1 MNQEPLFFEDWRD
14 AMRHAV
20 AALGGAKVVA
30 AQMRPE
36 LKPDHAARWLNDC
49 LNADRREHLHVDH
62 LLHLLTLARQH
73 GVHAGMAYLADECG
87 YKALPVEPADERSE
101 LMRQYIE
108 ATRALGNI
116 AKRIEA
122 TEAKLQ
128 PVRAA

>member
-14 AMRHAV
+14 ALRHVVAV
-20 AALGGAKVVA
+20 LGGAKVVA

-49 LNADRREHLHVDH
+49 LNDGRREHLHVDH
-62 LLHLLTLARQH
+62 LLHLLSLARQH
-73 GVHAGMAYLADECG
+73 GVHAGMGYLAEECG

-108 ATRALGNI
+108 ATRALGQI

-122 TEAKLQ
+122 NDAKLQ